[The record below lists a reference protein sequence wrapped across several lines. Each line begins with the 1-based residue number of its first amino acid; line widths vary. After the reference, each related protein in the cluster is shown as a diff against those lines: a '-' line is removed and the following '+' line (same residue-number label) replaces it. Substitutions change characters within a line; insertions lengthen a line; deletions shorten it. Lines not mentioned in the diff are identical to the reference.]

1 MRGKM
6 KLQDIAEVMIGVL
19 AKRENDKNGE
29 NSYLLFSLKNYEEGI
44 NFEEY
49 KTNKNLDNKVAQK
62 GDLLFRLL
70 YPNKIIYVDEKIEGT
85 LVPSQFCIIRTNK
98 NYLDP
103 IVLKW
108 YLESNMANV
117 ELNSKITG
125 SIIKTMP
132 VASLKTLNI
141 PYVSKDNQE
150 DMKTL
155 ILLWKKEEEISREI
169 LNEKNRLYNYYLE
182 KMITK
187 ENSLKE

>member
-1 MRGKM
+1 M

-29 NSYLLFSLKNYEEGI
+29 NCYLLFSLKNYEEGI

-49 KTNKNLDNKVAQK
+49 RTSKNLNNKVAEK

-70 YPNKIIYVDEKIEGT
+70 YPNKIIYVDEKLEGT
-85 LVPSQFCIIRTNK
+85 LVPSQFCIIRANK
-98 NYLDP
+98 NYMDP

-108 YLESNMANV
+108 YLESNMANA

-141 PYVSKDNQE
+141 PYISKDNQE

-182 KMITK
+182 KMITN